1 MSRLEKIMDRYFT
14 VVVISVVGLFCT
26 WAIVTAVSSGED
38 QVVLTFTRQR
48 IERIEADG
56 AVTVPLI
63 DGYNGAAVCLGDTGP
78 VRGSMT
84 VEGDKPLPVS
94 GTLVWSAVPPGP
106 RFTILSDNP
115 RLLNPGTEDLIYEN
129 IIPPEVVERTLA
141 TGEASQWRL
150 QGKVT
155 TLAPDTLDTAWET
168 ARFWVV
174 DCDG

>member
-14 VVVISVVGLFCT
+14 AVLISVVGLFCT
-26 WAIVTAVSSGED
+26 WAIVTALRSDGERI
-38 QVVLTFTRQR
+38 VLSFTRQT

-56 AVTVPLI
+56 TVTVPLI
-63 DGYNGAAVCLGDTGP
+63 DGYNGAAVCLGDTVP

-84 VEGDKPLPVS
+84 VEGDKPLAVS

-106 RFTILSDNP
+106 RFTILSENP
-115 RLLNPGTEDLIYEN
+115 RLLNPGTEDLVYEN

-155 TLAPDTLDTAWET
+155 TLAPDTLDATWET

-174 DCDG
+174 DCDR

>member
-48 IERIEADG
+48 IERIERDG
-56 AVTVPLI
+56 TVTVPLI
-63 DGYNGAAVCLGDTGP
+63 DGYNGAAVCLGDTVP

-115 RLLNPGTEDLIYEN
+115 RLLNPGTEDLVYEN

>member
-48 IERIEADG
+48 IERIERDG
-56 AVTVPLI
+56 TVTVPLI
-63 DGYNGAAVCLGDTGP
+63 DGYNGAAVCLGDTVP

-141 TGEASQWRL
+141 SGEASQWRL